1 MFQLITERLALIPL
15 DLNQLH
21 ILVQSRAS
29 LEASLHLK
37 PFGLELND
45 THGLLEEY
53 QLTLQTYV
61 IPRVTEYENN
71 YKWYTHWLVV
81 HRVDNQI
88 VGGVGMSGLP
98 NERGEV
104 MIGYFTDARY
114 EGQGIMTE
122 TVRGLLNWIFEN
134 PDVQSVIA
142 DTLVD
147 GIASQRVLQKNGFV
161 QNGTTDEGIRWQ
173 KRR

>member
-1 MFQLITERLALIPL
+1 MFSLVTERLRLIPL
-15 DLNQLH
+15 NLNQLH
-21 ILVQSRAS
+21 ILVQDRTL
-29 LEASLHLK
+29 LEKSFNLK
-37 PFGLELND
+37 PFGLQLND
-45 THGLLEEY
+45 TNGLLEEF

-61 IPRVTEYENN
+61 IPRVTEYEEH
-71 YKWYTHWLVV
+71 YRWYTHWYVI
-81 HRVDNQI
+81 HRIDNQ
-88 VGGVGMSGLP
+88 GVAGIGVAGLP
-98 NERGEV
+98 NEQGEV

-122 TVRGLLNWIFEN
+122 ALHGLLNWIFEN

-142 DTLVD
+142 DTLVN

-161 QNGTTDEGIRWQ
+161 QDGTTDEGLRWR